1 MIDVAGADE
10 FERPTAQWR
19 TRFVD
24 PRPDTAV
31 RAAGGETQAERQGK
45 SPAIATHTY
54 HPWLLGVTSWTKPAN
69 CGSA

>member
-24 PRPDTAV
+24 PRPDAAV
-31 RAAGGETQAERQGK
+31 RAAGGETQAERQDK
-45 SPAIATHTY
+45 SPASATHIY
-54 HPWLLGVTSWTKPAN
+54 HP
-69 CGSA
+69 